1 MLIAQH
7 KAEKRRLRLSTSH
20 FFQLKKLKLQ
30 KKDCKLKH
38 LHDQADNINKR
49 ARRGL
54 TEQMWGLKKATDAE
68 TVLSD
73 LLILQEKSEI

>member
-1 MLIAQH
+1 MLIAHH
-7 KAEKRRLRLSTSH
+7 KTEKRMLRLSTSH

-30 KKDCKLKH
+30 KRTVNSK
-38 LHDQADNINKR
+38 DQADNINKR